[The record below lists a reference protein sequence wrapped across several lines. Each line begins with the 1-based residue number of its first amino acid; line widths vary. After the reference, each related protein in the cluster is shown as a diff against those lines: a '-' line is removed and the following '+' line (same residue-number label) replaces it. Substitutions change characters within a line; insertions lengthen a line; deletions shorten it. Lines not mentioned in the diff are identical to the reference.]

1 LFDNIAAIDIGT
13 SSIKVLAVRTGLRD
27 FQIKSLLYEEFSLET
42 GMEDDYL
49 KYALEKIGAELDLSG
64 YSVVTSLPM
73 QNEITRHITF
83 PFNDPQ
89 KIASALP
96 FEAEENIPFDMND
109 MIIDFQHLAGKG
121 ENEGRVLLAA
131 VKKSVLRDSLAE
143 LGDNDVAPAR
153 VVQESSALF
162 ECYRY
167 FNTMQDESVIQLDI
181 GHTKTILN
189 IISSNRL
196 LYTRAIKIGTG
207 MIHSAAA
214 EIMKTDMNEARSAV
228 EKLSLDVT
236 SLDNN
241 LQRAFYSAL
250 GLNRQ
255 KLRRIFNAASD
266 VIDELTEE
274 IRITLKAFNADY
286 GSLEFS
292 RVLLSGGGAAI
303 QGLGQRISEHIDAPA
318 VPLPFLPDY
327 SEQKVRNQFPLA
339 FGIMLSY
346 LYPKRAPINFL
357 RGEFNADAAGT
368 SRKIYYLAGVFA
380 GLSVLV
386 LILNL
391 VLSAVFTIRSN
402 NRYNRILQE
411 KYVRYFRTKTVSDDP
426 LKDAEAILKKE
437 RGELDKINLLIPE
450 NGTIMDLLRNIISY
464 FPGDPD
470 FELKSMVI
478 NERVVRID
486 GSAGSSRMIDEFK
499 QGLDKSGSYES
510 VTVNIRG
517 SQKQGVIFTMTIK
530 QKLQG
535 KR

>member
-1 LFDNIAAIDIGT
+1 
-13 SSIKVLAVRTGLRD
+13 
-27 FQIKSLLYEEFSLET
+27 
-42 GMEDDYL
+42 
-49 KYALEKIGAELDLSG
+49 
-64 YSVVTSLPM
+64 
-73 QNEITRHITF
+73 
-83 PFNDPQ
+83 
-89 KIASALP
+89 
-96 FEAEENIPFDMND
+96 
-109 MIIDFQHLAGKG
+109 
-121 ENEGRVLLAA
+121 
-131 VKKSVLRDSLAE
+131 
-143 LGDNDVAPAR
+143 
-153 VVQESSALF
+153 
-162 ECYRY
+162 
-167 FNTMQDESVIQLDI
+167 
-181 GHTKTILN
+181 
-189 IISSNRL
+189 
-196 LYTRAIKIGTG
+196 
-207 MIHSAAA
+207 
-214 EIMKTDMNEARSAV
+214 
-228 EKLSLDVT
+228 
-236 SLDNN
+236 LDNN

-530 QKLQG
+530 QKLQA